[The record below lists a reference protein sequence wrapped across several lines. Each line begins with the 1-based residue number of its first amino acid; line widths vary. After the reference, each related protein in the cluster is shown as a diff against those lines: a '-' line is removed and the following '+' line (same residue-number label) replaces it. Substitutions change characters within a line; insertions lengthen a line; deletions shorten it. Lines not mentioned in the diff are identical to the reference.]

1 MRNIINISLP
11 QALKDEVD
19 NAMKSGEYASRS
31 DFFRDLIRSWK
42 EMKLL
47 SELRESQ
54 KDFENGKYK
63 VLNSLKDLD

>member
-1 MRNIINISLP
+1 MRNILNISLP
-11 QALKDEVD
+11 EGLKKDVDE
-19 NAMKSGEYASRS
+19 AMKTGQYASKS

-54 KDFENGKYK
+54 EDFKKGKYK
-63 VLNSLKDLD
+63 VLKSFKDLR

>member
-11 QALKDEVD
+11 RALKDEVD

-42 EMKLL
+42 EMKLF

-54 KDFENGKYK
+54 KDFENSKYK
-63 VLNSLKDLD
+63 VLKSLKDLD